1 MGYARKSV
9 SSGYPARV
17 SACRSARR
25 HVAAAGAFAG
35 AGILALGLVTAPP
48 GTNAVRTDVRTLQL
62 STFVLPLRAPLHGIL
77 VNFAGSQPQTA
88 APVAS
93 DVPDG
98 AADIITAAVAKP
110 NTFGSAVDEVLD
122 PADPATNRQL
132 VNTNAVA
139 LAAPTDAFDLG
150 AIFGPLLNNPIIGPI
165 VGGLLLFG
173 PVIVLVI
180 LACLPCAVFNVV
192 STLISGFLADLTPL
206 PAFQALS
213 VAADEATAAPTLALP
228 SDPPSGDPAPFK
240 AATAGLADVVPAGK
254 TGHAEVSPPVTLT
267 DPPTETARV
276 NSTALAVTSGA
287 DETSTDTAKSMTEAA
302 EKMGADETATESTTV
317 SAPEPPASD
326 SISEPAKPTGRPE
339 TPRPVVRPSLKA
351 GEPHPSSDGHS
362 TTGAAAAGDGPTKAG
377 SSAAESSST
386 ASSPAGS
393 KSRGGDSS
401 GGDAGDS

>member
-1 MGYARKSV
+1 MVSARKSD

-17 SACRSARR
+17 STCRSARR
-25 HVAAAGAFAG
+25 HVAAAGACAG
-35 AGILALGLVTAPP
+35 AAILALGLVTAPP

-62 STFVLPLRAPLHGIL
+62 STFALPLSAPLHGIV
-77 VNFAGSQPQTA
+77 VNFVGGQPQTA

-93 DVPDG
+93 DVPGG
-98 AADIITAAVAKP
+98 AAHIITATVSKP
-110 NTFGSAVDEVLD
+110 NTLGSAVDEVLD

-276 NSTALAVTSGA
+276 NSTALAVTL
-287 DETSTDTAKSMTEAA
+287 
-302 EKMGADETATESTTV
+302 GADETATESTTV

-351 GEPHPSSDGHS
+351 GEPHPSRDGRP
-362 TTGAAAAGDGPTKAG
+362 TTGAATAGDGPTKAG